1 MHQNVETVKQMYAAF
16 GRGDVHGILA
26 HLADDVVWSFEAN
39 DKISWA
45 GVRHGKDEAVGFFT
59 GIAADLTDS
68 HLEMTEFVAEGEI
81 VASFGRYSA
90 TVRKNGI
97 RVSSP
102 VGHYFRFKNGK
113 VAEYRNLINT
123 AAFSD
128 AMSAS
133 AASA

>member
-16 GRGDVHGILA
+16 GRGDLEGILA
-26 HLADDVVWSFEAN
+26 HCMDDVQWNFEAN

-45 GVRHGKDEAVGFFT
+45 GNRRGKEEAAGFFV
-59 GIAADLTDS
+59 GIAADLTENE
-68 HLEMTEFVAEGEI
+68 LQMTEFVAEGDI
-81 VASFGRYSA
+81 VASFGRYAA
-90 TVRKNGI
+90 TVKKNGI
-97 RVSSP
+97 RVSTP
-102 VGHYFRFKNGK
+102 VAHYFRFSGGR